1 VIRSGVALAVDAD
14 YRRVLPA
21 VGRDADAEFVEVP
34 MEGRHRPRRLREE
47 AGELGTLAE
56 TYGLDIVVDL
66 PLSADLASPSEQVRG
81 GSRQLCQDAIE
92 VAAAVDASKATLVPR
107 TGALES
113 AYDDVEL
120 RGRFVELALD
130 LDSYADHA
138 GVELC
143 VSLSDLLPFER
154 MDPLIERDVAVCLD
168 TVRAR
173 ATDLDPARLRD
184 RRDAVS
190 HVHLGGLPGV
200 SPAAPGGGDHA
211 SGVDDGTEA
220 YVRALGHDWA
230 GSVTFDAGDGPGPI
244 PERLRSTRPTAR

>member
-1 VIRSGVALAVDAD
+1 MIKSGVALAVDAD

-21 VGRDADAEFVEVP
+21 VGRDASADCVEIP
-34 MEGRHRPRRLREE
+34 MEGRHRPGRLREE

-81 GSRQLCQDAIE
+81 GSRELCQDAVE

-107 TGALES
+107 TCALES

-130 LDSYADHA
+130 LNSYADHA

-143 VSLSDLLPFER
+143 VAPSELLPFAE
-154 MDPLIERDVAVCLD
+154 MDPLTKRDVAVCLD
-168 TVRAR
+168 AVRAR
-173 ATDLDPARLRD
+173 ATGLDPDRLRD
-184 RRDAVS
+184 RRDAIS
-190 HVHLGGLPGV
+190 HVHLAGLPGV
-200 SPAAPGGGDHA
+200 EPGGDAAGL
-211 SGVDDGTEA
+211 DDRTEA
-220 YVRALGHDWA
+220 HVRALGHDWE
-230 GSVTFDAGDGPGPI
+230 GSVTFGAGDGPGPI
-244 PERLRSTRPTAR
+244 PAELRSAHPTT